1 MQNLTDYQIIRFSIF
16 KMILLCFVFSLHG
29 NYLKNCPKYHNCKVS
44 RWAQIEFLKTYEL
57 YHLASCSAFDNKTKL
72 NTCNCTDYCKCKKV
86 ILDIMPL
93 FSCNAGYL
101 LCPATNKKPRAQYSP
116 LTFI

>member
-1 MQNLTDYQIIRFSIF
+1 
-16 KMILLCFVFSLHG
+16 MILLCFVFSLHG

-86 ILDIMPL
+86 ILDIMSL
-93 FSCNAGYL
+93 FFVMLDICCVL
-101 LCPATNKKPRAQYSP
+101 LQIKNLGHNIHP
-116 LTFI
+116 